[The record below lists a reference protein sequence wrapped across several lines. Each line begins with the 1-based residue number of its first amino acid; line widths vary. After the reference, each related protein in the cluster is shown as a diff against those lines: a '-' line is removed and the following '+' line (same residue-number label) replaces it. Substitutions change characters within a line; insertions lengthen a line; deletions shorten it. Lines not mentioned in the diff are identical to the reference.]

1 MSAIGGVK
9 KETSEYGKRVGIM
22 EAKVIAINPTMEQYK
37 DKLGMELKE
46 ESKAAE
52 YIGESRDGN
61 TTLRMD
67 VWLADAKELTK
78 RMKVSF
84 FLEDKERQNKDETKK
99 QYINNV
105 GNCSWAEDP
114 NDLPDWFKA
123 RDYRVAKV
131 GEEEFYEFLRTWLGN
146 LDYRSAATTLEI
158 EWKKLMKNNTKDLQD
173 QINGEWATN
182 VGVLATVVIKEKEG
196 AIQEYQGV
204 YNRGFL
210 PVYALKQFKMT
221 DYNNP
226 AVLDAIRSKPT
237 RDQKVHEKFAVRVTS
252 EHGCKDFFLLS
263 DIKDYDPAE
272 NIVTSNEAF
281 VGEEDEENE
290 VGF

>member
-9 KETSEYGKRVGIM
+9 KETSDFGKRVGLM
-22 EAKVIAINPTMEQYK
+22 EAKVLIINPTMEEYK

-46 ESKAAE
+46 DSKAAE

-61 TTLRMD
+61 TTLRLD
-67 VWLADAKELTK
+67 VWLADAKDAAR

-99 QYINNV
+99 QYINSV
-105 GNCSWAEDP
+105 GNCSWAADP

-123 RDYRVAKV
+123 RDYRVAKI
-131 GEEEFYEFLRTWLGN
+131 GEEELYEFLRTWLGN
-146 LDYRSAATTLEI
+146 LDYRSSATVLEI
-158 EWKKLMKNNTKDLQD
+158 EWKKLMKNNTKDLAD

-182 VGVLATVVIKEKEG
+182 VGALATVVIKDKDG

-210 PVYALKQFKMT
+210 PVYALKQFKML
-221 DYNNP
+221 DYNDP
-226 AVLDAIRSKPT
+226 SVLEAIQSKPT
-237 RDQKVHEKFAVRVTS
+237 RDQKVHEKFALKVTG
-252 EHGCKDFFLLS
+252 EHGCKDFFLLG
-263 DIKDYDPAE
+263 DIKDYDPSE
-272 NIVTSNEAF
+272 NIVTSNDAILN
-281 VGEEDEENE
+281 GEDEEE
-290 VGF
+290 HFI